1 MTRFSKHPIPGSL
14 RLVLLSAV
22 WAIVS
27 VISPAA
33 QAHERFVLHRLKLPL
48 QNDFFTRS
56 LMQNPDM
63 SRIGVNVA
71 LVLLAFLVIW
81 MFRFLLQEFAEE
93 RILGRFGGATQR
105 VGHSLACFLTDSPVR
120 HKLFHLSGEWAVI
133 MLLRSPGLVLMYS
146 ATTDS
151 LVMPSFPLDP
161 GSATIFKFA
170 QVGVAILI
178 LTQTLLPLAGALLIG
193 TWLYLFRW
201 GWYVAMDAL
210 PLLIVAAIYV
220 SSPWQSYKFTIVQL
234 NAQQMKWVRCLLG
247 LSFFA
252 LGWLKIWNHD
262 LIAGVADNYPSVMH
276 DPMVNF
282 FAIGTDPQYRRECW
296 VVSFGMAEVL
306 SGFLLMIGVFTRLW
320 SLLMLFVMTKL
331 MLIDFGWAEI
341 PHIYL
346 IGALLVV
353 IFSNKLTN
361 ELSRFEVGQA
371 EAHRRGDTL
380 KRLALMIVPPVVLA
394 ILVVF
399 PILELLTHSNR
410 SGL

>member
-1 MTRFSKHPIPGSL
+1 MRFSKRPIARRL

-22 WAIVS
+22 WATVS
-27 VISPAA
+27 FSSPAA
-33 QAHERFVLHRLKLPL
+33 QAHERFVLHRLKVPL

-93 RILGRFGGATQR
+93 HILGRFGGATQR
-105 VGHSLACFLTDSPVR
+105 VGHSVACFLTDSPVR

-178 LTQTLLPLAGALLIG
+178 LTQTLLPLAGAILLG

-234 NAQQMKWVRCLLG
+234 NPQQMKWVRCLLG

-361 ELSRFEVGQA
+361 ELSRFEAGQT
-371 EAHRRGDTL
+371 EAHRRGDML
-380 KRLALMIVPPVVLA
+380 KRLALMVVPPVVLA

-399 PILELLTHSNR
+399 PILELLTHSDR
-410 SGL
+410 TGL

>member
-1 MTRFSKHPIPGSL
+1 MIAFSKRPNARRL
-14 RLVLLSAV
+14 RLVLLPTV
-22 WAIVS
+22 WATVS
-27 VISPAA
+27 FSPPVV
-33 QAHERFVLHRLKLPL
+33 QAHERFVLHRLKMPL

-56 LMQNPDM
+56 LMLNPDM

-81 MFRFLLQEFAEE
+81 MFRFPLQEFVEE
-93 RILGRFGGATQR
+93 RFLGRFGGATQR
-105 VGHSLACFLTDSPVR
+105 VGHSIACFLTDSPVR

-161 GSATIFKFA
+161 GSATIFKFT

-178 LTQTLLPLAGALLIG
+178 LTQTLLPLAGAILLG

-262 LIAGVADNYPSVMH
+262 LIAGVADNYPSVVH

-282 FAIGTDPQYRRECW
+282 FAIGTDPQYGRECW

-306 SGFLLMIGVFTRLW
+306 SGFLLMIGVFSRLW

-361 ELSRFEVGQA
+361 ELSRFEAGQT
-371 EAHRRGDTL
+371 EAQRRGDTL
-380 KRLALMIVPPVVLA
+380 KRLALLIVPPMVLA

-399 PILELLTHSNR
+399 PMLELLTHSDR

>member
-1 MTRFSKHPIPGSL
+1 MMRSTKRPIARRH
-14 RLVLLSAV
+14 RLVLLPAV
-22 WAIVS
+22 WATVS
-27 VISPAA
+27 LSSPAA

-71 LVLLAFLVIW
+71 LILLAFLVIW
-81 MFRFLLQEFAEE
+81 MLRFLLQEFVEE

-105 VGHSLACFLTDSPVR
+105 AGHSVGCFLTDSPVR

-178 LTQTLLPLAGALLIG
+178 LTQTLLPLAGAILLG

-361 ELSRFEVGQA
+361 ELSRFEAGQA
-371 EAHRRGDTL
+371 EAQRRGETL

-399 PILELLTHSNR
+399 PMLELLTHSDR

>member
-1 MTRFSKHPIPGSL
+1 MRFSKRPIARRL

-22 WAIVS
+22 WATVS
-27 VISPAA
+27 FSFPAA
-33 QAHERFVLHRLKLPL
+33 QAHERFVLHRLKVPL

-105 VGHSLACFLTDSPVR
+105 LGHSVACFLTDSPVR

-178 LTQTLLPLAGALLIG
+178 LTQTLLPLAGALLLG

-361 ELSRFEVGQA
+361 ELSRFEAGQA
-371 EAHRRGDTL
+371 EAHRRGDML
-380 KRLALMIVPPVVLA
+380 KRLALMVVPPVVLA

-399 PILELLTHSNR
+399 PILELLTHSDR

>member
-1 MTRFSKHPIPGSL
+1 MMLFSKHPIARRL
-14 RLVLLSAV
+14 WLVLWSAV
-22 WAIVS
+22 WAVVAI
-27 VISPAA
+27 ISPAA
-33 QAHERFVLHRLKLPL
+33 QAHERFVPHRLKLPL

-63 SRIGVNVA
+63 SRIGLNVA

-81 MFRFLLQEFAEE
+81 MFRFPLQEFAEE
-93 RILGRFGGATQR
+93 RILGRFGGVTQR

-161 GSATIFKFA
+161 GSATIFKFTQA
-170 QVGVAILI
+170 GVAILM
-178 LTQTLLPLAGALLIG
+178 LTQTLLPLAGAILLG

-234 NAQQMKWVRCLLG
+234 NAQQMKWVRRLLG

-282 FAIGTDPQYRRECW
+282 FAIGTDPQYLRECW

-361 ELSRFEVGQA
+361 ELSRFEAGQA

-399 PILELLTHSNR
+399 PMLEFLTHSNR

>member
-1 MTRFSKHPIPGSL
+1 MMLFSKHPIARRL
-14 RLVLLSAV
+14 RLVLWSAV
-22 WAIVS
+22 WAVVAI
-27 VISPAA
+27 ISPAA
-33 QAHERFVLHRLKLPL
+33 QAHERFVPHRLKLPL

-63 SRIGVNVA
+63 SRIGLNVA

-81 MFRFLLQEFAEE
+81 MFRFPLQEFAEE
-93 RILGRFGGATQR
+93 RILGRFGGVTQR

-161 GSATIFKFA
+161 GSATIFKFTQA
-170 QVGVAILI
+170 GVAILM
-178 LTQTLLPLAGALLIG
+178 LTQTLLPLAGAILLG

-234 NAQQMKWVRCLLG
+234 NAQQMKWVRRLLG

-282 FAIGTDPQYRRECW
+282 FAIGTDPQYLRECW

-399 PILELLTHSNR
+399 PMLEFLTHSNR

>member
-1 MTRFSKHPIPGSL
+1 MIRSPKHPVARRL
-14 RLVLLSAV
+14 RLVLLPAV
-22 WAIVS
+22 WATVS
-27 VISPAA
+27 LCSPAA
-33 QAHERFVLHRLKLPL
+33 QAHERFVQHRLKVPL

-56 LMQNPDM
+56 LIENQDM

-81 MFRFLLQEFAEE
+81 MFRFLLQELAEE
-93 RILGRFGGATQR
+93 RILGSFGGATQR
-105 VGHSLACFLTDSPVR
+105 VGHSIACFLTDSPVR
-120 HKLFHLSGEWAVI
+120 QKLFHLGGEWAVI

-170 QVGVAILI
+170 QAGVAILI
-178 LTQTLLPLAGALLIG
+178 LTQTLLPLAGAILLG

-220 SSPWQSYKFTIVQL
+220 SSPWQSYKCTIVQL
-234 NAQQMKWVRCLLG
+234 NTQQMKWVRCLLG

-282 FAIGTDPQYRRECW
+282 FAIGTDLQYRRECW

-320 SLLMLFVMTKL
+320 SLLMLIVMTKL

-361 ELSRFEVGQA
+361 ELSRFEAEQA
-371 EAHRRGDTL
+371 EAQRRGETL

-399 PILELLTHSNR
+399 PMLELLTHSDR

>member
-1 MTRFSKHPIPGSL
+1 MMRSPKRQGVRCL
-14 RLVLLSAV
+14 RLALASSVTVAVVLHSEV
-22 WAIVS
+22 
-27 VISPAA
+27 A
-33 QAHERFVLHRLKLPL
+33 QAHERFVLHRLKVPL

-71 LVLLAFLVIW
+71 IVLIAFLVIW
-81 MFRFLLQEFAEE
+81 MFRFLLQEFEEE
-93 RILGRFGGATQR
+93 RILGGFGGATQR
-105 VGHSLACFLTDSPVR
+105 AGHTVACFLTDRPVR
-120 HKLFHLSGEWAVI
+120 HKLFHVLGEWAVI
-133 MLLRSPGLVLMYS
+133 MFLRSPGLVLMYS

-161 GSATIFKFA
+161 ASANVFKFA

-178 LTQTLLPLAGALLIG
+178 LTQTLLPLAGALLLG

-210 PLLIVAAIYV
+210 PILIVAAVYV
-220 SSPWQSYKFTIVQL
+220 SSPWQSHKFAIVQL
-234 NAQQMKWVRCLLG
+234 NAEQMKWVRCILG

-276 DPMVNF
+276 DPLVNF

-306 SGFLLMIGVFTRLW
+306 SGFLLMIGVFTRVW
-320 SLLMLFVMTKL
+320 SLLMVFVMTKL

-346 IGALLVV
+346 IGALLAV
-353 IFSNKLTN
+353 IFSNKLSN
-361 ELSRFEVGQA
+361 ELSRFEAAQQ
-371 EAHRRGDTL
+371 EARRRGDKLT
-380 KRLALMIVPPVVLA
+380 RLALMIVPPMVLA
-394 ILVVF
+394 ILVIF
-399 PILELLTHSNR
+399 PMLELLTHTDR

>member
-1 MTRFSKHPIPGSL
+1 MMLFSKHPIARRL
-14 RLVLLSAV
+14 WLVLWSAV
-22 WAIVS
+22 WAVVAI
-27 VISPAA
+27 ISPAA
-33 QAHERFVLHRLKLPL
+33 QAHERFVPHRLKLPL

-63 SRIGVNVA
+63 SRIGLNVA

-81 MFRFLLQEFAEE
+81 MFRFPLQEFAEE
-93 RILGRFGGATQR
+93 RILGRFGGVTQR

-161 GSATIFKFA
+161 GSATIFKFTQA
-170 QVGVAILI
+170 GVAILM
-178 LTQTLLPLAGALLIG
+178 LTQTLLPLAGAILLG

-234 NAQQMKWVRCLLG
+234 NAQQMKWVRRLLG

-282 FAIGTDPQYRRECW
+282 FAIGTDPQYLRECW

-399 PILELLTHSNR
+399 PMLEFLTHSNR

>member
-1 MTRFSKHPIPGSL
+1 MMGSSKRPNAPRL
-14 RLVLLSAV
+14 RLVLLPAV
-22 WAIVS
+22 WATVS
-27 VISPAA
+27 LSSPAI
-33 QAHERFVLHRLKLPL
+33 QAHERFVLHRLKVPL

-63 SRIGVNVA
+63 SRIGVNVT

-81 MFRFLLQEFAEE
+81 MFRFPLQEFVEE

-105 VGHSLACFLTDSPVR
+105 VGHNIACFLTDSPVR
-120 HKLFHLSGEWAVI
+120 HKLFHLAGEWAVI

-161 GSATIFKFA
+161 GSATIFKFIQA
-170 QVGVAILI
+170 GVAILI
-178 LTQTLLPLAGALLIG
+178 LTQTLLPLAGAILLG

-210 PLLIVAAIYV
+210 PLLIVAALYI

-282 FAIGTDPQYRRECW
+282 FAIGTGPQYRRECW

-361 ELSRFEVGQA
+361 ELSRFEAGQA
-371 EAHRRGDTL
+371 EAQRRGDTL
-380 KRLALMIVPPVVLA
+380 KRLTLLIVPPVVLA

-399 PILELLTHSNR
+399 PMLELLTHSDR

>member
-1 MTRFSKHPIPGSL
+1 MMRLPMRERVRRLQFVLGS
-14 RLVLLSAV
+14 
-22 WAIVS
+22 S
-27 VISPAA
+27 VGAGVVFYSTAA
-33 QAHERFVLHRLKLPL
+33 QTHERFVLHRLKVPL

-63 SRIGVNVA
+63 GRIGVNVA
-71 LVLLAFLVIW
+71 LVLIAFLVVW
-81 MFRFLLQEFAEE
+81 MFRFLLQQFKEE
-93 RILGRFGGATQR
+93 RILGGFGGTAQR
-105 VGHSLACFLTDSPVR
+105 AGHTVACFLTDRPVH
-120 HKLFHLSGEWAVI
+120 HKLFHLMSEWAVI
-133 MLLRSPGLVLMYS
+133 MFLRSLGLVLMYS

-151 LVMPSFPLDP
+151 LVMPSYPLDP

-178 LTQTLLPLAGALLIG
+178 LTQTLLPLAGALLFG

-210 PLLIVAAIYV
+210 PILIVAAVYV
-220 SSPWQSYKFTIVQL
+220 SSPWQSHKFAITQL
-234 NAQQMKWVRCLLG
+234 NSEQMKWVRRILG

-276 DPMVNF
+276 DPLVNF

-296 VVSFGMAEVL
+296 IVSFGLAEVL

-320 SLLMLFVMTKL
+320 SLLMVSVMTKL

-346 IGALLVV
+346 IGALLA
-353 IFSNKLTN
+353 IMFSNKLTN
-361 ELSRFEVGQA
+361 ELSRFEAAQE
-371 EAHRRGDTL
+371 EARRRGDRL
-380 KRLALMIVPPVVLA
+380 MRLALMIVPPVVLA

-399 PILELLTHSNR
+399 PMLELLTHTDR

>member
-1 MTRFSKHPIPGSL
+1 MIRSPKGPVARRL
-14 RLVLLSAV
+14 RLVLLPAV
-22 WAIVS
+22 GATVGLS
-27 VISPAA
+27 SHAA
-33 QAHERFVLHRLKLPL
+33 QAHERFVLHRLKVPL

-56 LMQNPDM
+56 LFQNPDM
-63 SRIGVNVA
+63 TRIGVNVA

-81 MFRFLLQEFAEE
+81 MFRFLLQELVEE
-93 RILGRFGGATQR
+93 RILGSFGGTTQR
-105 VGHSLACFLTDSPVR
+105 VGHSAACFLTDSPVR
-120 HKLFHLSGEWAVI
+120 QKLFHLAGEWAVI

-170 QVGVAILI
+170 QAGVAILI
-178 LTQTLLPLAGALLIG
+178 LTQTLLPLAGAILLG

-210 PLLIVAAIYV
+210 PLLIVAAIYI

-320 SLLMLFVMTKL
+320 SLLMLIVMTKL

-361 ELSRFEVGQA
+361 ELSRFEAGQA
-371 EAHRRGDTL
+371 EAQRRGETL
-380 KRLALMIVPPVVLA
+380 KRLALMILPPVVLA

-399 PILELLTHSNR
+399 PMLELLTHSDR

>member
-1 MTRFSKHPIPGSL
+1 
-14 RLVLLSAV
+14 LLSAV
-22 WAIVS
+22 WVTVS
-27 VISPAA
+27 FSSPAA
-33 QAHERFVLHRLKLPL
+33 QAHERFVLHRLKVPL

-105 VGHSLACFLTDSPVR
+105 VGHSVACFLTDSPVC

-178 LTQTLLPLAGALLIG
+178 LTQTLLPLAGALLLG

-361 ELSRFEVGQA
+361 ELSRFEAGQA
-371 EAHRRGDTL
+371 EAHRRGDML
-380 KRLALMIVPPVVLA
+380 KRLALMVVPPVVLA

-399 PILELLTHSNR
+399 PILELLTHSDR

>member
-1 MTRFSKHPIPGSL
+1 MMRFSKDPIARCL
-14 RLVLLSAV
+14 RSVLLSAV

-27 VISPAA
+27 TIPQAV

-178 LTQTLLPLAGALLIG
+178 LTQTLLPLAGALLLG

-220 SSPWQSYKFTIVQL
+220 SSPWQSHKFTIVQL

>member
-1 MTRFSKHPIPGSL
+1 MMRSPKRQGARHL
-14 RLVLLSAV
+14 RLVLSSSVMAAVVLHSA
-22 WAIVS
+22 
-27 VISPAA
+27 AA
-33 QAHERFVLHRLKLPL
+33 QAHERFVLHRLKVPL

-56 LMQNPDM
+56 LMQNLDM

-71 LVLLAFLVIW
+71 VVLLAFLVIW
-81 MFRFLLQEFAEE
+81 MFRFLLQEFVES
-93 RILGRFGGATQR
+93 ILGGFGGAIQR
-105 VGHSLACFLTDSPVR
+105 VGHAVACFLTDRRVC
-120 HKLFHLSGEWAVI
+120 HKVFHLLGEWAVI
-133 MLLRSPGLVLMYS
+133 MLVRSPGLVLMYS
-146 ATTDS
+146 AATDS

-178 LTQTLLPLAGALLIG
+178 LTQTLMPLVGALLLG

-210 PLLIVAAIYV
+210 PILIVAAIYV
-220 SSPWQSYKFTIVQL
+220 SSPWQSHKFTIVQL
-234 NAQQMKWVRCLLG
+234 NAKQMKWVRCLLG

-276 DPMVNF
+276 DPLVNF

-306 SGFLLMIGVFTRLW
+306 SGFLLMIGVFSRLW

-346 IGALLVV
+346 IGALLAV
-353 IFSNKLTN
+353 IFSNKLTH
-361 ELSRFEVGQA
+361 ELSRFEAGQE
-371 EAHRRGDTL
+371 EARRRGDTL

-399 PILELLTHSNR
+399 PMLELLTHTDR

>member
-1 MTRFSKHPIPGSL
+1 
-14 RLVLLSAV
+14 
-22 WAIVS
+22 
-27 VISPAA
+27 
-33 QAHERFVLHRLKLPL
+33 
-48 QNDFFTRS
+48 
-56 LMQNPDM
+56 
-63 SRIGVNVA
+63 
-71 LVLLAFLVIW
+71 
-81 MFRFLLQEFAEE
+81 
-93 RILGRFGGATQR
+93 
-105 VGHSLACFLTDSPVR
+105 
-120 HKLFHLSGEWAVI
+120 
-133 MLLRSPGLVLMYS
+133 MYS

-170 QVGVAILI
+170 QAGVAILI
-178 LTQTLLPLAGALLIG
+178 LTQTLLPLAGAILLG

-234 NAQQMKWVRCLLG
+234 NTQQMKWVRCLLG

-320 SLLMLFVMTKL
+320 SLLMLIVMTKL

-361 ELSRFEVGQA
+361 ELSRFEAGQA
-371 EAHRRGDTL
+371 EAHRRGDML
-380 KRLALMIVPPVVLA
+380 KRLALMVVPPVVLA

-399 PILELLTHSNR
+399 PILELLTHSDR
-410 SGL
+410 TGL

>member
-1 MTRFSKHPIPGSL
+1 MIAFSKRPNARRL
-14 RLVLLSAV
+14 RLVLLPTV
-22 WAIVS
+22 WATVS
-27 VISPAA
+27 FSPPVV
-33 QAHERFVLHRLKLPL
+33 QAHERFVLHRLKMPL

-56 LMQNPDM
+56 LMLNPDM

-81 MFRFLLQEFAEE
+81 MFRFPLQEFVEE
-93 RILGRFGGATQR
+93 RFLGRFGGATQR
-105 VGHSLACFLTDSPVR
+105 VGHSIACFLTDSPVR

-161 GSATIFKFA
+161 GSATIFKFT

-178 LTQTLLPLAGALLIG
+178 LTQTLLPLAGAILLG

-262 LIAGVADNYPSVMH
+262 LIAGVADNYPSVVH

-282 FAIGTDPQYRRECW
+282 FAIGTDPQYGRECW

-306 SGFLLMIGVFTRLW
+306 SGFLLMIGVFSRLW

-346 IGALLVV
+346 IGTLLVV

-361 ELSRFEVGQA
+361 ELSRFEAGQT
-371 EAHRRGDTL
+371 EAQRRGDTL
-380 KRLALMIVPPVVLA
+380 KRLALLIVPPMVLA

-399 PILELLTHSNR
+399 PMLELLTHSDR

>member
-1 MTRFSKHPIPGSL
+1 MTGSQKLQGAQRL
-14 RLVLLSAV
+14 RLVLVSLVIAAV
-22 WAIVS
+22 FHCGT
-27 VISPAA
+27 A
-33 QAHERFVLHRLKLPL
+33 QAHERFVLHRLKVPL

-71 LVLLAFLVIW
+71 VVLLAFLVIW

-93 RILGRFGGATQR
+93 RILGRFGGAIQR
-105 VGHSLACFLTDSPVR
+105 VGHTAACFLTDRPVC
-120 HKLFHLSGEWAVI
+120 HKLFRRLGEWAVI
-133 MLLRSPGLVLMYS
+133 MLLRSPGLVLMYA

-178 LTQTLLPLAGALLIG
+178 LTQTLLPLAGAILLG

-210 PLLIVAAIYV
+210 PILIGAAISV
-220 SSPWQSYKFTIVQL
+220 SSPWQSHKLTIVQL
-234 NAQQMKWVRCLLG
+234 NAKQIRWVRCLLG

-276 DPMVNF
+276 DPLVNF
-282 FAIGTDPQYRRECW
+282 FAIGTDPQFLRECW

-306 SGFLLMIGVFTRLW
+306 SGFLLMIGVFSRLW
-320 SLLMLFVMTKL
+320 SLLMLSVMTKL

-346 IGALLVV
+346 IAALLAV

-361 ELSRFEVGQA
+361 ELSRFEAGQD
-371 EAHRRGDTL
+371 EARRRGDAL
-380 KRLALMIVPPVVLA
+380 KGLALMIVPPVVLA

-399 PILELLTHSNR
+399 PLLELLTHTDR

>member
-1 MTRFSKHPIPGSL
+1 MRFSKRTIARRL

-22 WAIVS
+22 WATVS
-27 VISPAA
+27 FSSPAA
-33 QAHERFVLHRLKLPL
+33 QAHERFVLHRLKVPL
-48 QNDFFTRS
+48 QNDFFRRS

-105 VGHSLACFLTDSPVR
+105 VGHSVACFLTDSPVR

-178 LTQTLLPLAGALLIG
+178 LTQTLLPLAGALLLG

-220 SSPWQSYKFTIVQL
+220 SSPWQSYKLTIVQL

-247 LSFFA
+247 FSFFA

-306 SGFLLMIGVFTRLW
+306 SGFLLMIGIFARLW

-331 MLIDFGWAEI
+331 MLVDFGWAEI

-361 ELSRFEVGQA
+361 ELSRFEAGQA
-371 EAHRRGDTL
+371 EAHRRGDML
-380 KRLALMIVPPVVLA
+380 KRLALMVVPPVVLA

-399 PILELLTHSNR
+399 PILELLTHSDR
-410 SGL
+410 PGL

>member
-1 MTRFSKHPIPGSL
+1 
-14 RLVLLSAV
+14 
-22 WAIVS
+22 
-27 VISPAA
+27 
-33 QAHERFVLHRLKLPL
+33 
-48 QNDFFTRS
+48 
-56 LMQNPDM
+56 
-63 SRIGVNVA
+63 
-71 LVLLAFLVIW
+71 
-81 MFRFLLQEFAEE
+81 
-93 RILGRFGGATQR
+93 
-105 VGHSLACFLTDSPVR
+105 
-120 HKLFHLSGEWAVI
+120 
-133 MLLRSPGLVLMYS
+133 
-146 ATTDS
+146 
-151 LVMPSFPLDP
+151 
-161 GSATIFKFA
+161 
-170 QVGVAILI
+170 
-178 LTQTLLPLAGALLIG
+178 
-193 TWLYLFRW
+193 
-201 GWYVAMDAL
+201 
-210 PLLIVAAIYV
+210 
-220 SSPWQSYKFTIVQL
+220 
-234 NAQQMKWVRCLLG
+234 MKWVRCLLG

-306 SGFLLMIGVFTRLW
+306 SGFLLMIGVFSRLW

-361 ELSRFEVGQA
+361 ELFRFEAGQA
-371 EAHRRGDTL
+371 EAQRRGDML
-380 KRLALMIVPPVVLA
+380 KRLALLIVPPVVLA

-399 PILELLTHSNR
+399 PMLELLTHSDR

>member
-1 MTRFSKHPIPGSL
+1 MMRSSKCQDARHR
-14 RLVLLSAV
+14 RLALSSAV
-22 WAIVS
+22 TATVVLS
-27 VISPAA
+27 SAAA
-33 QAHERFVLHRLKLPL
+33 QAHERFVPHRLKVPL

-63 SRIGVNVA
+63 SRIGINVA
-71 LVLLAFLVIW
+71 VVLLAFLVIW

-93 RILGRFGGATQR
+93 RILGRFGGAIQR
-105 VGHSLACFLTDSPVR
+105 VGHSVACFLTDCPVC

-178 LTQTLLPLAGALLIG
+178 LTQTLLPLAGALLLG

-234 NAQQMKWVRCLLG
+234 NAQQMKWVRFLLG

-296 VVSFGMAEVL
+296 VVSFAMAEVL

-361 ELSRFEVGQA
+361 ELSPFESGQK

-380 KRLALMIVPPVVLA
+380 QRLALMIVPPVVLA

-399 PILELLTHSNR
+399 PLLELLTHSDR

>member
-1 MTRFSKHPIPGSL
+1 
-14 RLVLLSAV
+14 
-22 WAIVS
+22 
-27 VISPAA
+27 
-33 QAHERFVLHRLKLPL
+33 L

-81 MFRFLLQEFAEE
+81 MFRFPLQEFVEE
-93 RILGRFGGATQR
+93 RILGRFGGVTQR
-105 VGHSLACFLTDSPVR
+105 VGHSIACFLTDSPVR

-161 GSATIFKFA
+161 GSATIFKFT

-178 LTQTLLPLAGALLIG
+178 LTQTLLPLAGAILLG

-234 NAQQMKWVRCLLG
+234 NAQQMKWVRWLLG

-262 LIAGVADNYPSVMH
+262 LIAGVADNYPSVIH

-282 FAIGTDPQYRRECW
+282 FAIGTDRQYGRECW

-306 SGFLLMIGVFTRLW
+306 SGFLLMIGVFSRLW

-361 ELSRFEVGQA
+361 ELSRFEAGQT
-371 EAHRRGDTL
+371 EAQRRGDTL
-380 KRLALMIVPPVVLA
+380 KRLALLIVPPMVLA

-399 PILELLTHSNR
+399 PMLELLTHSDR

>member
-1 MTRFSKHPIPGSL
+1 MMRAPERQGARHL
-14 RLVLLSAV
+14 RLVLSSSVMATVVLHSA
-22 WAIVS
+22 
-27 VISPAA
+27 AA
-33 QAHERFVLHRLKLPL
+33 QAHERFVLHRLKVPL

-71 LVLLAFLVIW
+71 VVLLAFLVIW
-81 MFRFLLQEFAEE
+81 MFRFLLQEFVES
-93 RILGRFGGATQR
+93 ILGGFGGAIQR
-105 VGHSLACFLTDSPVR
+105 VGHTVACFLADRPVC
-120 HKLFHLSGEWAVI
+120 HKVFHLLGEWAVI

-178 LTQTLLPLAGALLIG
+178 LTQTLLPLTGALLLG

-210 PLLIVAAIYV
+210 PILIVAAVYV
-220 SSPWQSYKFTIVQL
+220 SSPWQSHKFTIVQL
-234 NAQQMKWVRCLLG
+234 NAKQMKWVRCILG

-276 DPMVNF
+276 DPLVNF

-346 IGALLVV
+346 IGALLAV

-361 ELSRFEVGQA
+361 ELSRFEAGQE
-371 EAHRRGDTL
+371 EARRRGDTL

-399 PILELLTHSNR
+399 PILELLTHTDR

>member
-1 MTRFSKHPIPGSL
+1 MIRSPKGPVARRL
-14 RLVLLSAV
+14 RVVLLPAV
-22 WAIVS
+22 GATVGLS
-27 VISPAA
+27 SHAA
-33 QAHERFVLHRLKLPL
+33 QAHERFVLHRLKVPL

-56 LMQNPDM
+56 LFQNPDM
-63 SRIGVNVA
+63 TRVGVNVA

-81 MFRFLLQEFAEE
+81 MFRFLLQELVEE
-93 RILGRFGGATQR
+93 RILGSFGGTTQR
-105 VGHSLACFLTDSPVR
+105 VGHSVACFLTDSPVR
-120 HKLFHLSGEWAVI
+120 QKLFHLAGEWAVI

-170 QVGVAILI
+170 QAGVAILI
-178 LTQTLLPLAGALLIG
+178 LTQTLLPLAGAILLG

-282 FAIGTDPQYRRECW
+282 FAIGTDPHYRRECW

-320 SLLMLFVMTKL
+320 SLLMLIVMTKL

-361 ELSRFEVGQA
+361 ELSRFEAGQA
-371 EAHRRGDTL
+371 EAQRRGETL

-399 PILELLTHSNR
+399 PMLELLTHSDR

>member
-1 MTRFSKHPIPGSL
+1 MGFSNRPIARRL

-22 WAIVS
+22 WATVS
-27 VISPAA
+27 FSFPAA
-33 QAHERFVLHRLKLPL
+33 QAHERFVLHRLKVPL

-56 LMQNPDM
+56 LVQNPDM

-105 VGHSLACFLTDSPVR
+105 VGHSVACFLTDSPVR

-178 LTQTLLPLAGALLIG
+178 LTQTLLPLAGALLLG

-306 SGFLLMIGVFTRLW
+306 SGFLLMIGIFTRLW

-361 ELSRFEVGQA
+361 ELSRFEAGQA
-371 EAHRRGDTL
+371 EAHRRGDML
-380 KRLALMIVPPVVLA
+380 KRLALMVVPPVVLA

-399 PILELLTHSNR
+399 PILELLTHSDR

>member
-1 MTRFSKHPIPGSL
+1 MRFSKRPIARRL
-14 RLVLLSAV
+14 RLVLLPAV
-22 WAIVS
+22 WATVS
-27 VISPAA
+27 LSSPAA
-33 QAHERFVLHRLKLPL
+33 QAHERFVLHRLKVPL

-71 LVLLAFLVIW
+71 LVLLAFLVLW
-81 MFRFLLQEFAEE
+81 MFRFLLEEFAEE
-93 RILGRFGGATQR
+93 RILGRLGGPTQR
-105 VGHSLACFLTDSPVR
+105 VGHTVACFLTDSPVC

-178 LTQTLLPLAGALLIG
+178 LTQTFLPLVGSLLLG

-361 ELSRFEVGQA
+361 ELSRFEAGQA
-371 EAHRRGDTL
+371 EAHRRGDLL
-380 KRLALMIVPPVVLA
+380 KRLVLMVVPPVVLA

-399 PILELLTHSNR
+399 PILELLTHSDR

>member
-1 MTRFSKHPIPGSL
+1 
-14 RLVLLSAV
+14 
-22 WAIVS
+22 
-27 VISPAA
+27 
-33 QAHERFVLHRLKLPL
+33 
-48 QNDFFTRS
+48 
-56 LMQNPDM
+56 
-63 SRIGVNVA
+63 
-71 LVLLAFLVIW
+71 
-81 MFRFLLQEFAEE
+81 
-93 RILGRFGGATQR
+93 
-105 VGHSLACFLTDSPVR
+105 
-120 HKLFHLSGEWAVI
+120 
-133 MLLRSPGLVLMYS
+133 VLMYA

-178 LTQTLLPLAGALLIG
+178 LTQTLMPLVGALLLG

-210 PLLIVAAIYV
+210 PILIVAAVYV
-220 SSPWQSYKFTIVQL
+220 SSPWQSHKFTIVQL
-234 NAQQMKWVRCLLG
+234 NAKQMKWVRCFLG

-276 DPMVNF
+276 DPLVNF

-346 IGALLVV
+346 IGALLGV

-361 ELSRFEVGQA
+361 ELSRFEVGQE
-371 EAHRRGDTL
+371 EARRRGDTL

-394 ILVVF
+394 IMVVF
-399 PILELLTHSNR
+399 PILELLTHTDR

>member
-1 MTRFSKHPIPGSL
+1 MMRLPNRQGVRHL
-14 RLVLLSAV
+14 RLVLSSSVVAAVLLHSA
-22 WAIVS
+22 
-27 VISPAA
+27 AA
-33 QAHERFVLHRLKLPL
+33 QAHERFVLHRLKVPL

-56 LMQNPDM
+56 LIQNPDM
-63 SRIGVNVA
+63 SRIGLNVA
-71 LVLLAFLVIW
+71 AVLIAFLVMW

-93 RILGRFGGATQR
+93 RVLGGFGGATQR
-105 VGHSLACFLTDSPVR
+105 AGHTVACFLTDRPVC
-120 HKLFHLSGEWAVI
+120 HKVFHLLGEWAVI
-133 MLLRSPGLVLMYS
+133 MLLRSPGLVLMYA

-178 LTQTLLPLAGALLIG
+178 LTQTLLPLAGALLLG

-210 PLLIVAAIYV
+210 PILIVAAVYV
-220 SSPWQSYKFTIVQL
+220 SSPWQSHKFAIVQL
-234 NAQQMKWVRCLLG
+234 NTEQMKWVRCLLG

-276 DPMVNF
+276 DPLVNF

-320 SLLMLFVMTKL
+320 SLLMVFVMTKL

-346 IGALLVV
+346 IGALLAV

-361 ELSRFEVGQA
+361 ELSRFEVGQE
-371 EAHRRGDTL
+371 EARRRGDTL
-380 KRLALMIVPPVVLA
+380 TNLAHMIVPPVVLA

-399 PILELLTHSNR
+399 PMLELLTHTDR

>member
-1 MTRFSKHPIPGSL
+1 MRFSKRPIARRL

-22 WAIVS
+22 WATVS
-27 VISPAA
+27 FSSPAA
-33 QAHERFVLHRLKLPL
+33 QAHERFVLHRLKVPL

-93 RILGRFGGATQR
+93 HILGRFGGATQR
-105 VGHSLACFLTDSPVR
+105 VGHSVACFLTDSPVR

-170 QVGVAILI
+170 QAGVAILI
-178 LTQTLLPLAGALLIG
+178 LTQTLLPLAGAILLG

-234 NAQQMKWVRCLLG
+234 NTQQMKWVRCLLG

-320 SLLMLFVMTKL
+320 SLLMLIVMTKL

-361 ELSRFEVGQA
+361 ELSRFEAGQA
-371 EAHRRGDTL
+371 EAHRRGDML
-380 KRLALMIVPPVVLA
+380 KRLALMVVPPVVLA

-399 PILELLTHSNR
+399 PILELLTHSDR
-410 SGL
+410 TGL

>member
-1 MTRFSKHPIPGSL
+1 MMHSSKRPIGQHLRF
-14 RLVLLSAV
+14 VLPSAV
-22 WAIVS
+22 MAT
-27 VISPAA
+27 VILSSTAA
-33 QAHERFVLHRLKLPL
+33 QAHERFVLHRLKVPL

-56 LMQNPDM
+56 LTQNPDM

-105 VGHSLACFLTDSPVR
+105 VGHSVASFVTDSPVR
-120 HKLFHLSGEWAVI
+120 LKLFHLAGEWAVI

-178 LTQTLLPLAGALLIG
+178 LTQTLLPLAGALLLG

-234 NAQQMKWVRCLLG
+234 NAQQMKWVRFLLG

-320 SLLMLFVMTKL
+320 SLLMLIVMTKL

-361 ELSRFEVGQA
+361 ELSRFEAGQS

-399 PILELLTHSNR
+399 PILELLTHSDR

>member
-1 MTRFSKHPIPGSL
+1 MRFSKRTIARRL

-22 WAIVS
+22 WATVS
-27 VISPAA
+27 FSSPAA
-33 QAHERFVLHRLKLPL
+33 QAHERFVLHRLKVPL

-105 VGHSLACFLTDSPVR
+105 VGHSVACFLTDSPVR

-178 LTQTLLPLAGALLIG
+178 LTQTLLPLAGALLLG

-220 SSPWQSYKFTIVQL
+220 SSPWQSYKLTIVQL

-247 LSFFA
+247 FSFFA

-306 SGFLLMIGVFTRLW
+306 SGFLLMIGIFARLW

-331 MLIDFGWAEI
+331 MLVDFGWAEI

-361 ELSRFEVGQA
+361 ELSRFEAGQA
-371 EAHRRGDTL
+371 EAHRRGDML
-380 KRLALMIVPPVVLA
+380 KRLALMVVPPVVLA

-399 PILELLTHSNR
+399 PILELLTHSDR